1 MDVSGY
7 LKEKARAVEAALDG
21 YLEQNGT
28 VPETILEA
36 MRYSVFAGGKRL
48 RPILAIA
55 TAETLEADPEQ
66 VMPTACA
73 LEMIHTY
80 SLIHDDLPSMD
91 DDDLRRGKPTCHKVF
106 GEAVAILAGDAL
118 LTEAFRLVAE
128 NATMSGVECADAVA
142 ATREIA
148 EASGAAGM
156 VGGQVLDLEAE
167 GKDLSIDELR
177 RLHSK
182 KTGALITVAVR
193 AAAILSG
200 ATGEQLPCL
209 TAFAEKLGLAFQ
221 IVDDVLDVE
230 GDTASLGKTAG
241 KDAAQHKATFPA
253 LLGLEA
259 SKARAAQLIESA
271 TSDLEIF
278 GPSADAL
285 RSIAGFVVDRSS

>member
-7 LKEKARAVEAALDG
+7 LREKARAVEAALDG

-55 TAETLEADPEQ
+55 TAETLEADPGQ

-128 NATMSGVECADAVA
+128 NATMSGVDCAGAVA

-167 GKDLSIDELR
+167 GKDLSIEELR

-182 KTGALITVAVR
+182 KTGALIRAAVR

-200 ATGEQLPCL
+200 ATDEQLPCL

-221 IVDDVLDVE
+221 IIDDVLDEE

-259 SKARAAQLIESA
+259 SKARAAELVESA
-271 TSDLEIF
+271 KSDLEMF

-285 RSIAGFVVDRSS
+285 RSIAEFVVDRSS